1 MSNNAVTWWDNAQ
14 ARHIGYAPQDSSD
27 PFREAVFARTPQ
39 PDLSDPAVQFQGGAF
54 VRTGP
59 FG

>member
-1 MSNNAVTWWDNAQ
+1 VFRDAV
-14 ARHIGYAPQDSSD
+14 Y
-27 PFREAVFARTPQ
+27 ARTAA

-59 FG
+59 FT